1 MFLCENI
8 SKVLSVWE
16 ISTGGEPGPPST
28 SWPSCLEGLAAKN
41 LQFPHGSPI
50 HTPSQEGHTPAG
62 TPEKENGPKGC
73 EIRPSIYY
81 RLNFIYRTATQLVK
95 KHYPHSTTPL
105 FLCFYVGHITESS
118 PENLPGKIW
127 KSQRRTVDPTFLY
140 KLSHERKGEAM
151 GFKTCDCPNFGIS

>member
-28 SWPSCLEGLAAKN
+28 SWPCSLEGLAAKN
-41 LQFPHGSPI
+41 LRFPHGSPI
-50 HTPSQEGHTPAG
+50 DTPSQEGHTPAW

-81 RLNFIYRTATQLVK
+81 FIYHAATQLVEK
-95 KHYPHSTTPL
+95 RYPHSTTSL
-105 FLCFYVGHITESS
+105 CLCFYVGHRAESS

-127 KSQRRTVDPTFLY
+127 KPQLRIVDPTFLH
-140 KLSHERKGEAM
+140 KLSHERRGEAM
-151 GFKTCDCPNFGIS
+151 GFKTCECPNFGIS